1 MRWIEA
7 SVATKSAE
15 IDTLCARLAAL
26 GVDGMCIEDEEDFKR
41 FLENNKNYWGY
52 VDEELHEKYA
62 GRSRVKF
69 YLPDDTEGQ
78 AQLENIRAALSHEI
92 EIGYMDDQDWEN
104 AWKSAYEAIP
114 VGEELI
120 IVPEWL
126 EPDTE
131 GRTALRL
138 EPGLAFGTGSHE
150 TTRIALLGLERYA
163 KAGKKVL
170 DLGCGSG
177 ILAIAALLLGCDSAV
192 GCDIDTLAPKAS
204 MENAALNAIG
214 EDRLKVYAGNILADE
229 GMRRSLGENYEIVLA
244 NIVAD
249 VIVPLAG
256 FVRRFM
262 APGGVFICSGILEDR
277 CADVE
282 KALSAAGFRILEHL
296 SENEWNGYI
305 CV

>member
-1 MRWIEA
+1 M
-7 SVATKSAE
+7 
-15 IDTLCARLAAL
+15 
-26 GVDGMCIEDEEDFKR
+26 
-41 FLENNKNYWGY
+41 
-52 VDEELHEKYA
+52 DEELHEKYA

-163 KAGKKVL
+163 KAGKMVL

-282 KALSAAGFRILEHL
+282 KELSAAGFRILEHL